1 MDHDDRRQGGISRT
15 NIDDV
20 QGRPRDIDR
29 LPLRRMGVLHDND
42 TGLGNQGENDHRRHD
57 NDHYRLQCVDHFGH
71 N

>member
-1 MDHDDRRQGGISRT
+1 
-15 NIDDV
+15 
-20 QGRPRDIDR
+20 
-29 LPLRRMGVLHDND
+29 MGVLHDND